1 MMLVNARE
9 FVGASL
15 LRNAVEDIE
24 RGLYRPADKQR
35 RGDVIF
41 RPLQHLFDLRPVSDI
56 IKLHQAQRRA
66 GNNQTVKVLFLNIFK
81 VTVEVVQMLCGRVAR
96 FTGID
101 AQQLNI
107 DLQR

>member
-9 FVGASL
+9 FVGAGL

-24 RGLYRPADKQR
+24 RGLDRPTDKQR

-66 GNNQTVKVLFLNIFK
+66 GNYQTVKVLFLNIFK
-81 VTVEVVQMLCGRVAR
+81 VTVEVIQMLCGRVAR